1 MRRKIGYYIGIIG
14 MLIALVFANCASNYN
29 FICYNTLSI
38 FFNRDGNDCYL
49 NLPVQYI
56 GDYQI
61 ETFDFLRGNI
71 LIGDYNILLERDNL
85 KISILLNTASDI
97 YGNIEGTFDLVYL
110 EEYGNITI
118 SKMNEPIIKSEA
130 DSTMNMYN
138 INIERKLN
146 ENEIKKLI
154 KEYRKGNTGSHFS
167 ITYEAVIDND
177 FGIFG
182 IYDDFEL
189 RNAF

>member
-1 MRRKIGYYIGIIG
+1 MRRKISIYLTIIGILAYSG
-14 MLIALVFANCASNYN
+14 CASNYN
-29 FICYNTLSI
+29 FICYKTLSI
-38 FFNRDGNDCYL
+38 FFMRDGNDCYF

-61 ETFDFLRGNI
+61 ETFDFLRGYI
-71 LIGDYNILLERDNL
+71 LTGGYNILLGRENT
-85 KISILLNTASDI
+85 KISILLNTASDV

-118 SKMNEPIIKSEA
+118 SKINEPIIKSET

-146 ENEIKKLI
+146 ENEVKGLI
-154 KEYRKGNTGSHFS
+154 REYRKGNIYSSFS
-167 ITYEAVIDND
+167 ITYEAIIDNE
-177 FGIFG
+177 FGEFG
-182 IYDDFEL
+182 LYDDFDL
-189 RNAF
+189 MKIF